1 MPSGLRAGEVN
12 LQNSV
17 WTSIGAS
24 VLLAAVLP
32 LAACSG
38 TDKSTPLGST
48 TSSSLE
54 TKTQRD
60 AISAKKLATQPS
72 GSFAGAVVADEPTA
86 ALIARDVL
94 EHGGNAADAAT
105 ALYFALSVTYP
116 AAAGLGGGGV
126 CLAREAGKPDVTSI
140 AFLPGAAA
148 AGGSVAVPANVRGI
162 AMMQARFG
170 NASWATLVS
179 PAERLAATGYQ
190 VSRAS
195 AAQFSEQS
203 AKIGSSDDMARV
215 FARDGMAFGEGDI
228 VTQPDLAHVLSLV
241 RARGVGGFYNGEV
254 ASKLVEGSAAK
265 GGALTASDLQS
276 YRPDVSAA
284 SEQSAGD
291 LILRLPAANS
301 AAGAYANALWL
312 KRADTSDTADVN
324 YGSTSFATVDGAGG
338 AVACALTMNGAFG
351 IGHVADGTGIV
362 FASTPASPVAV
373 KASTYLLP
381 MMLVRDKSN
390 DGLFASAAAAGTPKA
405 ANAIVAALAAALT
418 GDDGAAEQ
426 SLASSAV
433 DARSPVNAIICSR
446 GLPSGTCTLNVSPRG
461 AGVGFSA
468 TAR

>member
-1 MPSGLRAGEVN
+1 M
-12 LQNSV
+12 
-17 WTSIGAS
+17 
-24 VLLAAVLP
+24 
-32 LAACSG
+32 
-38 TDKSTPLGST
+38 
-48 TSSSLE
+48 
-54 TKTQRD
+54 
-60 AISAKKLATQPS
+60 
-72 GSFAGAVVADEPTA
+72 
-86 ALIARDVL
+86 
-94 EHGGNAADAAT
+94 
-105 ALYFALSVTYP
+105 
-116 AAAGLGGGGV
+116 
-126 CLAREAGKPDVTSI
+126 
-140 AFLPGAAA
+140 
-148 AGGSVAVPANVRGI
+148 
-162 AMMQARFG
+162 
-170 NASWATLVS
+170 
-179 PAERLAATGYQ
+179 
-190 VSRAS
+190 
-195 AAQFSEQS
+195 
-203 AKIGSSDDMARV
+203 
-215 FARDGMAFGEGDI
+215 
-228 VTQPDLAHVLSLV
+228 TQPDLAHVLSLV

-276 YRPDVSAA
+276 YRPDASAA

-390 DGLFASAAAAGTPKA
+390 DGLFASAAAAGTPTA

-433 DARSPVNAIICSR
+433 DAHSPVNAIICSR